1 MWEWVT
7 RLACADKVHHVPDV
21 VNVAIGVNLLL
32 PVASSFLKCLLDG
45 LEVEPEKIVENHF
58 YGQTVTSGELQEIAV
73 AAQAIEIE
81 RSKCSPLAW
90 GWWIADLLA
99 ACAGIGLLLSGLADH
114 VGVLCLLLFLP
125 AILAMGLAV
134 VKYSK
139 LRKNFLG
146 VIDRVKKQAAA
157 RKKGASSYV
166 VNYVKK
172 CEAAIKRNSG
182 GRKKQTS

>member
-1 MWEWVT
+1 MWELVT

-45 LEVEPEKIVENHF
+45 LEIEPEKIVEKHF
-58 YGQTVTSGELQEIAV
+58 YNQAVTSDELEEIAV

-81 RSKCSPLAW
+81 RAKCSPLAW
-90 GWWIADLLA
+90 GWWIADIVTACVGIWILL
-99 ACAGIGLLLSGLADH
+99 GGLADH

-125 AILAMGLAV
+125 AILAVVRAV
-134 VKYSK
+134 GKYMR
-139 LRKNFLG
+139 LRKKFLG
-146 VIDRVKKQAAA
+146 VIDRVKTQTAA
-157 RKKGASSYV
+157 RKKGESSYV
-166 VNYVKK
+166 ANYVKE

-182 GRKKQTS
+182 GRKKKSS